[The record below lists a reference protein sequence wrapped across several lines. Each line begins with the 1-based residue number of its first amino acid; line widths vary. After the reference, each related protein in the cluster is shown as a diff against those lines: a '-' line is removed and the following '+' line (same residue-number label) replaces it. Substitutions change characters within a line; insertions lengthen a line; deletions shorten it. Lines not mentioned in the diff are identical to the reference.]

1 MSQAV
6 YDEPFI
12 VALAPSHPLARR
24 KSIASDELKRETML
38 LLGSGHCFRDHVLAV
53 CPELSRFSQET
64 AGIQKTFEG
73 SSLETI
79 RHMVASGI
87 GITVLPWLATPG
99 PGGDGLLKYI
109 PFAAPVPS
117 RRVSIVWRKS
127 YTRTAALAALRAA
140 ILRLKLPG
148 VSMLPNETVLS
159 H

>member
-1 MSQAV
+1 
-6 YDEPFI
+6 
-12 VALAPSHPLARR
+12 
-24 KSIASDELKRETML
+24 
-38 LLGSGHCFRDHVLAV
+38 
-53 CPELSRFSQET
+53 
-64 AGIQKTFEG
+64 
-73 SSLETI
+73 
-79 RHMVASGI
+79 
-87 GITVLPWLATPG
+87 
-99 PGGDGLLKYI
+99 LKYI